1 VNAGPVAIFGNA
13 VGENVWIEVGSP
25 LEDTRVDDTVGMK
38 GGPPNNAEVGPGV
51 GAAVGE
57 CIGIEVGSP
66 PANVGMFELVKG
78 PLPLVRLAVG
88 VNVGMHVGLV
98 VGLDD

>member
-1 VNAGPVAIFGNA
+1 LFLCELSLGSQQSHVKRRGTGINKH
-13 VGENVWIEVGSP
+13 EN
-25 LEDTRVDDTVGMK
+25 THDDTVGMK

-78 PLPLVRLAVG
+78 PLSLVRLAVG